1 MGFINL
7 DIDLLRTF
15 VTAVE
20 AGSFAQAGRIVGRT
34 PSAVSLQINRLE
46 QLTSQQLFTR
56 QGRRHELTAAGE
68 RIFSYARRMLA
79 LNDETVKALEIAQE
93 SEEIRI
99 GIPEELANACLP
111 RILIRFALEKPE
123 TLIQVQ
129 SDRSTAMLS
138 ALDRGELD
146 IALAFGHEERR
157 EATRVANLP
166 MTWIGNSHH
175 DGRRILNPVP
185 LVLFSPPCV
194 FRTAAL
200 EVLDRAG
207 LAWKIVVE
215 SSNLLAQ
222 SAAVEAGLGISVRS
236 LPGSP
241 ADLVA
246 LGLEDGLP
254 SLGTVPLTLHVGFR
268 CSPPV
273 AALRDQLLNM
283 LPARP

>member
-1 MGFINL
+1 MGFVNL

-34 PSAVSLQINRLE
+34 PSAVSLQINRLG
-46 QLTSQQLFTR
+46 QLTGQRLFTR
-56 QGRRHELTAAGE
+56 QGRRYELTAAGE

-79 LNDETVKALEIAQE
+79 LNDETVKTLEIAQE

-175 DGRRILNPVP
+175 DGLRTLNPVP

-207 LAWKIVVE
+207 FAWKVVVE
-215 SSNLLAQ
+215 SSNSLAQ
-222 SAAVEAGLGISVRS
+222 SAAVKAGLGISVRS
-236 LPGSP
+236 LPGTP

-254 SLGTVPLTLHVGFR
+254 SLGTVPLTLHVGFC